1 MTSSRISSASDL
13 GFAPGSRGV
22 LSRLGV
28 PAACADAA
36 LREEVRHAVEEV
48 GRVAAPALEYLESD
62 LAEGGRGEILAGGVL
77 FRSEDLACRLR
88 GCSRATLFALT
99 LGDALD
105 RAVEALSG
113 KPSRQVILDAAGSE
127 AAEALA
133 RSFQRFVAARAGASG
148 MRALPRYSPGYG
160 DLGLENQSWFVETF
174 GGVGLRLSPGGM
186 LVPLKSVTGVIGWK
200 AS

>member
-1 MTSSRISSASDL
+1 MTSSRICSASGL
-13 GFAPGSRGV
+13 GFTPGLGGV
-22 LSRLGV
+22 LARLGV
-28 PAACADAA
+28 PAGSAGDA
-36 LREEVRHAVEEV
+36 LREEVRQAVEEV
-48 GRVAAPALEYLESD
+48 GRVADPVLEYLESD
-62 LAEGGRGEILAGGVL
+62 LRTGGSGEILADGVL
-77 FRSEDLACRLR
+77 FRSEDLASRLL
-88 GCSRATLFALT
+88 GCSRATLFAFT
-99 LGDALD
+99 LGGALD
-105 RAVEALSG
+105 RAIEALSG
-113 KPSRQVILDAAGSE
+113 RPSRQVVLDAAGSE

-148 MRALPRYSPGYG
+148 MRALPRFSPGYG